1 MLGCKGHW
9 WLATALAL
17 LVGVGCAGILAES
30 VSEDG
35 RLERIRVEGGES
47 WKLYDRN
54 PTRGDDTAIML
65 KKESTF

>member
-9 WLATALAL
+9 WLAMAMALFLGA
-17 LVGVGCAGILAES
+17 GCSGILAES

-54 PTRGDDTAIML
+54 PTRGDDSAIIL